1 MCSDDDDELFA
12 GFTAPKG
19 LSGQPSHPHQHPH
32 QKTTTMK
39 IGGSSKKGGSL
50 PSSSTGSGSGSG
62 NGSNGSGSNGN
73 GSGSPPPVV
82 AGRAP
87 TQVMSKG
94 TGIEGYNA
102 RPGGSV
108 RYMGGVRGGRDQVAD
123 EEEEGEED
131 DFNAMDDFDMGVDDG
146 DGDDEY
152 SRDKVKSNHHTAAA
166 AAPSSSSSSSS
177 SSSAMHRN
185 DKNAVTGGPVGFGG
199 SGPAVLSSASIHTN
213 NKGSNH
219 STMSTGHGSN
229 SSQNHN
235 NVAVMAS
242 SSTSS
247 STSTMTST
255 SRVVMKPGQRPFV
268 RAGGSNSRKPIPPQT
283 TTT

>member
-87 TQVMSKG
+87 TQAMSKG

-108 RYMGGVRGGRDQVAD
+108 RYMGGVRGGREHDAD
-123 EEEEGEED
+123 EEEGDD
-131 DFNAMDDFDMGVDDG
+131 DFNCMDDFDMGGDGG

-166 AAPSSSSSSSS
+166 SSSSSSV
-177 SSSAMHRN
+177 MHRN
-185 DKNAVTGGPVGFGG
+185 DKNAVTGGSVGFGG
-199 SGPAVLSSASIHTN
+199 PGPAVLSSASIHTN

-219 STMSTGHGSN
+219 STMSSTGHGSN

-235 NVAVMAS
+235 NAAVMAS

-283 TTT
+283 TST

>member
-19 LSGQPSHPHQHPH
+19 LSGQPSHQHQHPH
-32 QKTTTMK
+32 QKTTTTAK
-39 IGGSSKKGGSL
+39 VGGSSKKGGPL
-50 PSSSTGSGSGSG
+50 PSSG
-62 NGSNGSGSNGN
+62 NGS

-87 TQVMSKG
+87 TQAMSKG

-108 RYMGGVRGGRDQVAD
+108 RYMGGVRGGREHDAD
-123 EEEEGEED
+123 EEEGDD
-131 DFNAMDDFDMGVDDG
+131 DFNGMEDFDMGGDGG

-166 AAPSSSSSSSS
+166 SSSSSSV
-177 SSSAMHRN
+177 MHRN
-185 DKNAVTGGPVGFGG
+185 DKNAVTGGSVGFGG
-199 SGPAVLSSASIHTN
+199 PGPAVLSSASIHTN

-219 STMSTGHGSN
+219 STMSSTGHGSN

-235 NVAVMAS
+235 NAAVMAS
-242 SSTSS
+242 SSTTT
-247 STSTMTST
+247 STSTTGMSST

-283 TTT
+283 TST